1 VAWDEGFAYDVKA
14 RIDAGQGVEPE
25 VLSRFLAMV
34 NEAVDG
40 QRQQPG
46 P

>member
-1 VAWDEGFAYDVKA
+1 VAWDEGFAYD
-14 RIDAGQGVEPE
+14 GQGVEPE